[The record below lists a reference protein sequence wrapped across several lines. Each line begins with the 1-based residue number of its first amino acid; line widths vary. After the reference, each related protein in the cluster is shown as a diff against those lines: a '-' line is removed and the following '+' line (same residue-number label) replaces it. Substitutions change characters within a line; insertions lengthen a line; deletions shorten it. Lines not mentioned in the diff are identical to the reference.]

1 MIGSQILHG
10 RLAAVAA
17 EMGERLRRTARSPG
31 ITEQQAGAAAVFAG
45 DLTLAAQHQSE
56 PSHLFA
62 LRESVRRLFDY
73 FAFDLAEGDVLAVAD
88 PFHGGTESQTLT
100 LVVPH
105 FHDGSMV
112 LFPAVRAPLADLA
125 GEYPGATHPAAFEVW
140 QESIRVTPV
149 KLHRAGMPQ
158 RDVLR
163 LLGRN
168 SRTPTVLAAD
178 LEAMIGACREA
189 CTALE
194 AILRRHGADAILRM
208 TADMQAYAHRLVE
221 RRLATLPQQPGCG
234 EARFTLDG
242 VGALTVRV
250 RVARGNR
257 DLVLDFGGTD
267 AAVSAAVN
275 LTPEAAAAFAVM
287 PVLGGM
293 LDSGPVNE
301 GTLAP
306 FRCIFPEGSL
316 LRPPF
321 PAATGLG
328 GRITG
333 HAVAAAVTAALRAA
347 GEDDCP
353 VLHGLE
359 PQAALFSPVG
369 SAPESTLIALDAGFA
384 LSAQGWGPPALN
396 GRRRLASAEEM
407 EMCDGLRVLAR
418 ERRPDGG
425 MRVRVLNRR
434 GLLEGNFLAPA
445 GLGGPGG
452 RIEIDGRPP
461 ARSVGVALAEDSV
474 VGLDYPS
481 YAGSYAGAG
490 DG

>member
-17 EMGERLRRTARSPG
+17 EMGERLRRTARSPA
-31 ITEQQAGAAAVFAG
+31 ITEQQASATAVFAG

-56 PSHLFA
+56 PSHLYA

-88 PFHGGTESQTLT
+88 PFHGGTEPQTLT

-105 FHDGSMV
+105 FHDGSIV

-158 RDVLR
+158 RDVMR

-189 CTALE
+189 GAALST
-194 AILRRHGADAILRM
+194 ILRRYGTDAVMRM
-208 TADMQAYAHRLVE
+208 TADMQGYSRRLVE
-221 RRLATLPQQPGCG
+221 HRLATLPQQPGCG
-234 EARFTLDG
+234 EARFTLDS
-242 VGALTVRV
+242 VGTLTVRV
-250 RVARGNR
+250 RAARGNR
-257 DLVLDFGGTD
+257 DLVLDFDGTD
-267 AAVSAAVN
+267 SAVAAAVN

-287 PVLGGM
+287 PVLGEL
-293 LDSGPVNE
+293 LDGASVNE
-301 GTLAP
+301 GMLSP
-306 FRCIFPEGSL
+306 FRCRFPEGSL

-328 GRITG
+328 ARITG
-333 HAVAAAVTAALRAA
+333 HAVAAAVTSALRAA

-353 VLHGLE
+353 ALHGLE
-359 PQAALFSPVG
+359 PLATLFSPVG
-369 SAPESTLIALDAGFA
+369 SVPESRVITLHAGFPR
-384 LSAQGWGPPALN
+384 SAQGWGPPALS
-396 GRRRLASAEEM
+396 GRRRLASAEEL
-407 EMCDGLRVLAR
+407 EMCEGLRVLTR
-418 ERRPDGG
+418 EWRSDGG
-425 MRVRVLNRR
+425 MHVRILNRR
-434 GLLEGNFLAPA
+434 GLLEGNFLAPG
-445 GLGGPGG
+445 GLGAPAGG
-452 RIEIDGRPP
+452 VEIDGAPP
-461 ARSVGVALAEDSV
+461 ARSAGVAVAEDSV
-474 VGLDYPS
+474 IGLDYPS
-481 YAGSYAGAG
+481 CVGGG
-490 DG
+490 DD